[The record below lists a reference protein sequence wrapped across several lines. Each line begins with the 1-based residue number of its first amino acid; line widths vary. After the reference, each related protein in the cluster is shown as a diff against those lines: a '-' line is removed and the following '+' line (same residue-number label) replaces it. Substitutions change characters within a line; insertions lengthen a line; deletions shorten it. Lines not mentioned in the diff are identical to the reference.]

1 MRLSFDKRIL
11 LILICLGAVPT
22 ALAILGWGLSIRS
35 ATRNPGARDAIEA
48 VGQSG
53 RELLHTIDS
62 TQLQPAERR
71 ALANHATRLN
81 AAMGQLQRAETFS
94 RYYYA
99 GLGLVILLLGGAF
112 LYASMRVGGHLSRQ
126 LSRPIEELI
135 GWTGHIRR
143 SEPLPPDRP
152 RRGAPEFAAL
162 RTALRDMAA
171 ALERARAQEIEAERL
186 RAFRETAR
194 RVAHEMRNPLTPIRL
209 AVSQLARS
217 GNGQHREVIDVLM
230 AESSRL
236 EQIAREFTEFGRL
249 PEGPPAPVDFTE
261 LLSELVRTS
270 LPPTMTARMQLDAD
284 TPVLLGHY
292 DPLRRA
298 FSNVLRNAVEAC
310 GEEGTLDITV
320 AHEVDGGVRI
330 EISDHGPG
338 VPPDVAH
345 RIFDPYFT
353 GKAGGTGL
361 GLALVKQT
369 IEMHGGTI
377 SVLETPGGG
386 ATFVIRMRST

>member
-1 MRLSFDKRIL
+1 
-11 LILICLGAVPT
+11 T
-22 ALAILGWGLSIRS
+22 GLS
-35 ATRNPGARDAIEA
+35 
-48 VGQSG
+48 
-53 RELLHTIDS
+53 
-62 TQLQPAERR
+62 PAERQ
-71 ALANHATRLN
+71 ALADHATQLN
-81 AAMGQLQRAETFS
+81 TAIGQLQRADTFS

-99 GLGLVILLLGGAF
+99 GLGLVILLVGGTV
-112 LYASMRVGGHLSRQ
+112 LYASIRLGGHLSRQ

-135 GWTGHIRR
+135 GWTSNIRR
-143 SEPLPPDRP
+143 LEPLPPDRP
-152 RRGAPEFAAL
+152 RRGAPEFASL

-171 ALERARAQEIEAERL
+171 SLERARAQEIEAERL

-194 RVAHEMRNPLTPIRL
+194 RVAHEIRNPLTPIRL

-217 GNGQHREVIDVLM
+217 GNGEHRDVVDVLI
-230 AESSRL
+230 AESGRL

-249 PEGPPAPVDFTE
+249 PEGPPAAVDLTE

-270 LPPTMTARMQLDAD
+270 LPPTMKTTLTLDPS
-284 TPVLLGHY
+284 TPVILGHY

-298 FSNVLRNAVEAC
+298 FSNILRNAMEAC
-310 GEEGTLDITV
+310 GDQGALDITV
-320 AHEVDGGVRI
+320 AAEGYGGVRV

-338 VPPDVAH
+338 VPAEMAG

-353 GKAGGTGL
+353 GKPGGTGL

-377 SVLETPGGG
+377 RLEDTPGGG
-386 ATFVIRMRST
+386 ATFIVSMRST